1 MEKTTDLMLLKMMQ
15 SFLEDDKKEK
25 QKGKIDD
32 LQRKFDDLSKN
43 VNSLSQK
50 LDLFLEKFSQ

>member
-43 VNSLSQK
+43 VN
-50 LDLFLEKFSQ
+50 